1 MSYPRTGELY
11 VSEHWQIHLS
21 AQLILSVV
29 WKKKKRKLWSWL
41 FWFLVGFLISPNS
54 SLIIEAIDALMVNT
68 RLGVAEGSVT
78 LPFRIHCFLNV
89 FTCFLV
95 AHAHQQELLMIIIL
109 QSCHSDHVQ
118 SVFHKTSKV
127 FIRWCTAVL
136 GSWLAWLWEVWWFD
150 GCRKSAYGIII
161 CMLDHSIRAA
171 KLIKQVGRSKAR
183 RGALR
188 SCCNNVDML
197 LERRLKQHCEKSW
210 EINN

>member
-1 MSYPRTGELY
+1 MAFRVIPSNGRTLRFWALANTF
-11 VSEHWQIHLS
+11 VCSIFKCS
-21 AQLILSVV
+21 M
-29 WKKKKRKLWSWL
+29 KKEKRKLWSWL

-54 SLIIEAIDALMVNT
+54 SLIIEAIDALMVYT

-78 LPFRIHCFLNV
+78 LPFRIHSQCIHV
-89 FTCFLV
+89 FFSSSR
-95 AHAHQQELLMIIIL
+95 HQQELLMIIIL

-171 KLIKQVGRSKAR
+171 KLIKR
-183 RGALR
+183 
-188 SCCNNVDML
+188 
-197 LERRLKQHCEKSW
+197 
-210 EINN
+210 